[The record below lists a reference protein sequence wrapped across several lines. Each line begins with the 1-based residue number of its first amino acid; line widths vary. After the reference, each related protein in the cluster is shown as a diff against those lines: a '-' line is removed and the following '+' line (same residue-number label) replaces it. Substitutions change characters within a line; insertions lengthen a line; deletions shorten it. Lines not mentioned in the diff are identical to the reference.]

1 MARRVAQGLLASS
14 LALLVG
20 CGGGGGGGGGNTKT
34 ANVTMTVNWGER
46 SRVISAPSSAR
57 SAVVVLSGANPAGGD
72 FSFTVNRDPS
82 PGAYT
87 GNYVSPNVAKTG
99 EAAFTIRFYADEN
112 GTGSLVGSGSTT
124 VTIDDRGGGIGVVAT
139 SGTVASVSIVS
150 GQVVTIGEPKLLNFE
165 ARTSSGALLALSAGS
180 AIWRVTAGDTNLRFE
195 NGLAVGVQRGEA
207 TVVAKVDNVD
217 SAERAVSIR
226 SKPDFIPLGTIAGT
240 TNASSSGL
248 GVSRDGLFV
257 VGTNVAAEGTQ
268 GWRWS
273 ASTGMVGI
281 GFPPN
286 QSISEAFATNAN
298 GSAVAGSSALP
309 TNQAF
314 RWTSAGFT
322 VLTSASLVPFH
333 ARGMSA
339 DGNAIVGF
347 GSSAGGTVGFG
358 SSAGGTQAY
367 VWTEAVGVTPLG
379 WLGGAVAGTS
389 EANGISDSG
398 AIVVGQSTGTGPEF
412 LPFKWV
418 SGGAGIT
425 SLALVPGST
434 EGSAEDVSGDG
445 AIIVGQCS
453 TADVPR
459 ATLWNAVGTPIDLG
473 LLPGGGS
480 YSVAVAT
487 NFDGS
492 VVVGYAADADGD
504 SRAFVWEAGT
514 GMRDLRDLLVN
525 QGLEPKLRGWR
536 LESVNSISSSGK
548 VVVGTGFNPTGR
560 REAFLAFLP

>member
-1 MARRVAQGLLASS
+1 MARRVAQGLLAGS

-20 CGGGGGGGGGNTKT
+20 CGGGGGGGGSTKT

-99 EAAFTIRFYADEN
+99 EAAFSIRFYADEN
-112 GTGSLVGSGSTT
+112 GTGSLVGSGSAT

-139 SGTVASVSIVS
+139 SGTVASVTVGA
-150 GQVVTIGEPKLLNFE
+150 GQVVTIGEPKLLEFE
-165 ARTSSGALLALSAGS
+165 ARTGNGSLLVLSPGS
-180 AIWRVTAGDTNLRFE
+180 ALWRVTLGDTNLRFE
-195 NGLAVGVQRGEA
+195 NGLAIGLQRGEA

-217 SAERAVSIR
+217 SAERSVSIR

-248 GVSRDGLFV
+248 AVSRDGLVV

-268 GWRWS
+268 GWRWT

-286 QSISEAFATNAN
+286 QTISEAFATNAN
-298 GSAVAGSSALP
+298 GSAIAGSSALP

-322 VLTSASLVPFH
+322 VLTSAGLVPFH
-333 ARGMSA
+333 ARGMSS
-339 DGNAIVGF
+339 DGAAI
-347 GSSAGGTVGFG
+347 VGFG

-367 VWTEAVGVTPLG
+367 IWTEAGGVTPLG
-379 WLGGAVAGTS
+379 WLAGAATGTS
-389 EANGISDSG
+389 EANGISDAG
-398 AIVVGQSTGTGPEF
+398 TTVVGQSTGAGPEF

-418 SGGAGIT
+418 SGGAGLT
-425 SLALVPGST
+425 ALALVPGAT
-434 EGSAEDVSGDG
+434 EGSAEDISGDG

-480 YSVAVAT
+480 YSVATAT

-492 VVVGYAADADGD
+492 VVVGYAADAYGD
-504 SRAFVWEAGT
+504 SRAFVWEAST
-514 GMRDLRDLLVN
+514 GMRDLRDLLIN

-536 LESVNSISSSGK
+536 LENVNSISSNGK
-548 VVVGTGFNPTGR
+548 VVAGTGFNPTGR
-560 REAFLAFLP
+560 REAFIAFLP